1 MTRPFMTQRQQQ
13 VIRLAAA
20 GLEHREIG
28 DRLGLAFGTV
38 RIHLTEARKALGA
51 RNTAHAVGLAM
62 HHGIVGDEH
71 LELPSAETEAV
82 CAKCADLHSIAFIAD
97 GLCLWCSRLKA
108 ETDIRGAA

>member
-1 MTRPFMTQRQQQ
+1 MTRPIMTQRQQQ

-62 HHGIVGDEH
+62 HHGIVTGEH
-71 LELPSAETEAV
+71 LTVPDAARYAR
-82 CAKCADLHSIAFIAD
+82 CASCGDLHSIAFIAD
-97 GLCLWCSRLKA
+97 DLCLWCKGRLA
-108 ETDIRGAA
+108 GEATAS